1 MLQRHMQPSS
11 TAARVPGS
19 LNGPGYAGMS
29 SKQLIPARVLVG
41 LVLFVVAAA
50 VDAQSVVIGSGVPVV
65 ENFNALATTGTANVA
80 VPTGWYFVEN
90 DVAGQYSA
98 GDGSGATLSGGVWS
112 FGSAA
117 ATERAFGS
125 VRSGSTVPKIG
136 AQLQNGTGAVLPEIL
151 ISYRGEQWRIG
162 LGNRVPPDR
171 LDFQYS
177 LNATSLSTGTW
188 VDVDALDFVTPNPT
202 GALGGYD
209 GNLLVNR
216 TAISAVISG
225 LSIAPNATLWVRWLD
240 PDAAGADDGL
250 AIDDAS
256 FGVAVDV
263 PPVVTAT
270 VPTIGEPGFP
280 IDGNLVVT
288 FSEPVATA
296 AGAFTLAC
304 PPTPPHTVTVTGSGN
319 TRTINPDTNFAY
331 GDVCT
336 AQVVAANVTDLDGTP
351 DAMQSNYTWTINV
364 VADTAPTIASTVPA
378 SSATGIAVNAV
389 VVINFSEPV
398 NTTIPWITLTCNS
411 VVFNGTLA
419 ASNGGATW
427 TLDPFT
433 NFNNSDVCSVQ
444 ITGANVVDVD
454 GTPNALAG
462 NPAYS
467 FTVAA
472 DVVPT
477 ISSTYPVHLDVNVP
491 AASNL
496 TIVFSEPVTVQS
508 GAFSIN
514 CVGSGAHSFVQSDN
528 AQTQYTLNPDI
539 EFTAG
544 ESCTFDVTA
553 ALITDIDGVA
563 NALASNARIDF
574 TVGAGVAGYYERV
587 DQSSCRAL
595 RATLH
600 GVIDDH
606 SAVVYSDSDN
616 TWTPGVPGSYD
627 VWEVLNLADED
638 PLDVSKILDV
648 YRNESYTK
656 LSGGVGVYNREHVW
670 PNSQGFNNLSMLEGF
685 PNSPYTDTHMLMASN
700 TDYNA
705 RRGSRVY
712 ATCNPAIT
720 ATCTVDATIANPS
733 NGSGGGPAGYTMPPG
748 HNWYTN
754 GQDGNSGSYEPWSF
768 RRGDLARAMLY
779 MDVRYEGGRNSRNLQ
794 SEPQLILTDNR
805 SLIIITSSY
814 AAPAYSGL
822 LAPLL
827 DWHANDSVTAREG
840 LRNALVEGVQ
850 GNRNP
855 FVDHPEWASVLFA
868 GTCMGPAFVAVDD
881 DFFGTED
888 SVLSRNG
895 ANDIGVL
902 NDDHVFEGNA
912 LLVNTV
918 PAVQPLHGTVA
929 LSSNGQFVYTAVANY
944 CGKDSFVY
952 SVSNGNLI
960 DTAVANIDLVCVNDL
975 PVMIGSIGNV
985 SVNAGNPVNIATE
998 QAFDDADDD
1007 VLVYSVSASPAL
1019 PASLSINTASG
1030 VITGTPLIADAS
1042 VYTVTVRATEPSPLS
1057 GFATQTFTLTI
1068 SNDPGALFRNGFE

>member
-1 MLQRHMQPSS
+1 MLAL
-11 TAARVPGS
+11 T
-19 LNGPGYAGMS
+19 LNIG
-29 SKQLIPARVLVG
+29 G
-41 LVLFVVAAA
+41 LA
-50 VDAQSVVIGSGVPVV
+50 AQSVSITGGVPIAQTFDSMAGTQGTTSSSLPAGWFLFEIGSGA
-65 ENFNALATTGTANVA
+65 NTT
-80 VPTGWYFVEN
+80 YLI
-90 DVAGQYSA
+90 D
-98 GDGSGATLSGGVWS
+98 DGSSVSGNTFSYGGNGQS
-112 FGSAA
+112 D
-117 ATERAFGS
+117 RAFGALA
-125 VRSGSTVPKIG
+125 SGSVVAHIG
-136 AQLQNGTGAVLPEIL
+136 ARLQNDTGSTLTEIL
-151 ISYRGEQWRIG
+151 IEYTGEQWR
-162 LGNRVPPDR
+162 LGTPGNADK
-171 LDFQYS
+171 LDFQYCVATCA
-177 LNATSLSTGTW
+177 LNDLANAANWTNF
-188 VDVDALDFVTPNPT
+188 DALDLIAPVNAGTEGTLLN
-202 GALGGYD
+202 
-209 GNLLVNR
+209 GNLAANQL
-216 TAISAVISG
+216 AKSSALSG
-225 LSIAPNATLWVRWLD
+225 LSLANSAQMWIRWVD
-240 PDAAGADDGL
+240 INDGGVDDALAIENFRVGL
-250 AIDDAS
+250 AVDNPPIVSSTLPATGAS
-256 FGVAVDV
+256 NVAI
-263 PPVVTAT
+263 AS
-270 VPTIGEPGFP
+270 
-280 IDGNLVVT
+280 NLTVT
-288 FSEPVATA
+288 FSEPVNTD
-296 AGAFTLAC
+296 AGAFTLSCTSNASY
-304 PPTPPHTVTVTGSGN
+304 PISVSGSGN
-319 TRTINPDTNFAY
+319 TRSIDPNVDFAF
-331 GDVCT
+331 GDSCT
-336 AQVVAANVTDLDGTP
+336 ATVVAANVNDLDGTL
-351 DAMQSNYTWTINV
+351 DDMASNFSWSFTT

-411 VVFNGTLA
+411 VVFNGTLT

-496 TIVFSEPVTVQS
+496 TIVFSEPVSVQA

-514 CVGSGAHSFVQSDN
+514 CVGSGAHTFVQSDN
-528 AQTQYTLNPDI
+528 AQTQFTLNPDI

-606 SAVVYSDSDN
+606 TAFPYSSAATD
-616 TWTPGVPGSYD
+616 TWD
-627 VWEVLNLADED
+627 ILEAADQD
-638 PLDVSKILDV
+638 PLNSARILDV
-648 YRNESYTK
+648 YQNCSYAKGGDRVGGGGTGATCVNTTSTR
-656 LSGGVGVYNREHVW
+656 SGIRFNREHTW
-670 PNSQGFNNLSMLEGF
+670 PNSRGFNDITDLDGF
-685 PNSPYTDTHMLMASN
+685 ANPPYTDTHMLFLS
-700 TDYNA
+700 DEIWNA
-705 RRGSRVY
+705 DRGSKPY
-712 ATCNPAIT
+712 ANCT
-720 ATCTVDATIANPS
+720 ALSGCSARETS
-733 NGSGGGPAGYTMPPG
+733 LYNGQGGGPVTYPG
-748 HNWYTN
+748 NHNWVK
-754 GQDGNSGSYEPWSF
+754 SGASENLGSF
-768 RRGDLARAMLY
+768 ETFNVRKGDTARAQFY
-779 MDVRYEGGRNSRNLQ
+779 MSIRYDGGRNSRNFQ
-794 SEPQLILTDNR
+794 REPELELT
-805 SLIIITSSY
+805 
-814 AAPAYSGL
+814 
-822 LAPLL
+822 
-827 DWHANDSVTAREG
+827 ND
-840 LRNALVEGVQ
+840 RNAIISTASGVFSAVGFMGLQDDLVGWHGADAVTPADGVRNNLIESYQ

-855 FVDHPEWASVLFA
+855 FVDHPEWVPTLFV
-868 GTCMGPAFVAVDD
+868 GTCTGPAFVAVDD

-912 LLVNTV
+912 LTVNTV
-918 PAVQPLHGTVA
+918 PTVQPLHGTVA
-929 LSSNGQFVYTAVANY
+929 LSSNGQFVYTVVANY

-952 SVSNGNLI
+952 SVSNGTLT

-975 PVMIGSIGNV
+975 PVTVGSIGNV
-985 SVNAGNPVNIATE
+985 SVNAGNPVNIATA

-1007 VLVYSVSASPAL
+1007 ALVYSVSASPAL
-1019 PASLSINTASG
+1019 PAALSINAASG
-1030 VITGTPLIADAS
+1030 VITGTPLIADAG
-1042 VYTVTVRATEPSPLS
+1042 VYTVTVRATEPSPLT